1 MGDIQSLYDRV
12 PPGLVEMVG
21 IQGLGPKRAR
31 ILSKELDI
39 SSIESL
45 KSACENN
52 LVASLQGFGE
62 KSQQRYL
69 EGIELFHRNQ
79 GRTRLDVGLRFGLA
93 LEKRISDIPE
103 SRSAQLAGSARRR
116 RETIGDLDIV
126 VATLPEHRSSVIQS
140 IPTCQGLQISKATAS
155 QRSASSSSRVFWIPH
170 SQQAVLTMPSMRLF
184 SIAWKMQP

>member
-1 MGDIQSLYDRV
+1 
-12 PPGLVEMVG
+12 MVG
-21 IQGLGPKRAR
+21 IPGLGPKRAR
-31 ILSKELDI
+31 ILSKELDV

-93 LEKRISDIPE
+93 LEKRISDIPGVE
-103 SRSAQLAGSARRR
+103 KAQLAGSARRR
-116 RETIGDLDIV
+116 PCSGTGEPD
-126 VATLPEHRSSVIQS
+126 
-140 IPTCQGLQISKATAS
+140 LQIWTDGNEPTTAS
-155 QRSASSSSRVFWIPH
+155 P
-170 SQQAVLTMPSMRLF
+170 
-184 SIAWKMQP
+184 IAGGNHN

>member
-1 MGDIQSLYDRV
+1 MTGQWGDIQSLYDRV

-69 EGIELFHRNQ
+69 EESNSFIEIKA
-79 GRTRLDVGLRFGLA
+79 GLDWMWG
-93 LEKRISDIPE
+93 
-103 SRSAQLAGSARRR
+103 
-116 RETIGDLDIV
+116 
-126 VATLPEHRSSVIQS
+126 
-140 IPTCQGLQISKATAS
+140 
-155 QRSASSSSRVFWIPH
+155 
-170 SQQAVLTMPSMRLF
+170 
-184 SIAWKMQP
+184 